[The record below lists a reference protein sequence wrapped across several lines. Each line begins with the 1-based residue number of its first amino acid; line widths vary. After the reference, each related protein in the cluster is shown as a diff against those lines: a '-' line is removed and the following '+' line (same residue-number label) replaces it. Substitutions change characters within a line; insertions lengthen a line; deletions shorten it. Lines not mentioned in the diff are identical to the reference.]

1 MDTADGN
8 YGGGFHGT
16 SVGSATPCRPQL
28 PAWGLLPHPLSAAL
42 LAAGTG
48 RDYAEF
54 RIAIGGAALC
64 PIHVDY

>member
-1 MDTADGN
+1 MDAADGN
-8 YGGGFHGT
+8 NGGGFHGT
-16 SVGSATPCRPQL
+16 SVGSASPGRRQL
-28 PAWGLLPHPLSAAL
+28 PGWGLLPHPLSAAL

-54 RIAIGGAALC
+54 RIANGGAALC